1 MDQFMDN
8 FILNRTCR
16 CFNTKHAFKM
26 LPSIVGG
33 RPITP
38 VFMLYLCSKTRCLIL
53 FQIAAAASYK
63 KVVKPNGKI
72 AIK

>member
-1 MDQFMDN
+1 MDRFTDS

-26 LPSIVGG
+26 LLSIVDG

-38 VFMLYLCSKTRCLIL
+38 VFIHQDS
-53 FQIAAAASYK
+53 
-63 KVVKPNGKI
+63 
-72 AIK
+72 